1 MKQLIHKLALKVGI
15 KLAPET
21 DWLTG
26 LKLVLK
32 VVKLRM
38 PSLIPKFKI
47 ARREK
52 VGLRGEFLIRQIRD
66 GEVIAQ
72 RRFANLIVNAGKA
85 EVAALL
91 GAIAGGAAFTY
102 LAVGTGTVA
111 PAATDTALGAEITT
125 GGLARVAST
134 NTQVTTTAANDTLQ
148 MVGEW
153 TASASHAVTEAGAFN
168 DASAGDMLCRQTFA
182 VINLVSADK
191 LETTYKVQAS

>member
-26 LKLVLK
+26 LKLILK

-91 GAIAGGAAFTY
+91 GAVTGGVAFGY

-125 GGLARVAST
+125 GGLARAASA
-134 NTQVTTTAANDTLQ
+134 NTQVTTTVTNDTLQ
-148 MVGEW
+148 MVKEW

-182 VINLVSADK
+182 AVNLVSADK
-191 LETTYKVQAS
+191 LEVTYKVQAS

>member
-91 GAIAGGAAFTY
+91 GGITGGVAFGY

-125 GGLARVAST
+125 GGLARAASA
-134 NTQVTTTAANDTLQ
+134 NTQVTTTVTNDTLQ
-148 MVGEW
+148 MVKEW

-182 VINLVSADK
+182 AINLVSADK
-191 LETTYKVQAS
+191 LETTYKVKAS

>member
-26 LKLVLK
+26 LKLILK

-66 GEVIAQ
+66 DEVIAQ
-72 RRFANLIVNAGKA
+72 RRFANLIVDAGKA

-91 GAIAGGAAFTY
+91 GAVAGGVAF
-102 LAVGTGTVA
+102 G
-111 PAATDTALGAEITT
+111 IW
-125 GGLARVAST
+125 
-134 NTQVTTTAANDTLQ
+134 Q
-148 MVGEW
+148 
-153 TASASHAVTEAGAFN
+153 
-168 DASAGDMLCRQTFA
+168 
-182 VINLVSADK
+182 
-191 LETTYKVQAS
+191 

>member
-72 RRFANLIVNAGKA
+72 RRFANLIVDAGKA

-91 GAIAGGAAFTY
+91 GAVAGGAAFTY

-125 GGLARVAST
+125 GGLARAAST
-134 NTQVTTTAANDTLQ
+134 NTRVTTTVANDTLQ
-148 MVGEW
+148 MVEEW

-168 DASAGDMLCRQTFA
+168 AASAGDMLCRQTFE
-182 VINLVSADK
+182 VINLVSGDK
-191 LETTYKVQAS
+191 LEVSYKVQAS